1 MGPTADRSCPH
12 TQDEASDAWL
22 QSVRI
27 SGRKTGQIY
36 RNPDLVQK
44 VRRTPSQKKLTAVQ
58 RRKNL
63 ESAFRVTRKIS
74 EKRILLVDDV
84 YTTGSTMD
92 AMAACLK
99 KKGGEKI
106 YFLTLCTGRT

>member
-1 MGPTADRSCPH
+1 MD
-12 TQDEASDAWL
+12 
-22 QSVRI
+22 
-27 SGRKTGQIY
+27 
-36 RNPDLVQK
+36 PDLVQK

>member
-1 MGPTADRSCPH
+1 MRGFN
-12 TQDEASDAWL
+12 
-22 QSVRI
+22 QSEYLAERL
-27 SGRKTGQIY
+27 GRYTGIPVD
-36 RNPDLVQK
+36 PDLVQK

-92 AMAACLK
+92 AMAMCLQEAGAK
-99 KKGGEKI
+99 DV
-106 YFLTLCTGRT
+106 YFLTVCAGKA

>member
-1 MGPTADRSCPH
+1 MYRF
-12 TQDEASDAWL
+12 
-22 QSVRI
+22 
-27 SGRKTGQIY
+27 GRKEILRWDPQLIVPVPIHRTKLRMRGFNQSEYLAERLGRYTGIPVD
-36 RNPDLVQK
+36 PDLVQK

-84 YTTGSTMD
+84 
-92 AMAACLK
+92 
-99 KKGGEKI
+99 
-106 YFLTLCTGRT
+106 